1 MSTTQAPSATTTQV
15 SALAI
20 PTVDTTSL
28 TEMHQNASARLSK
41 CLVLKAKLMTDEM
54 NEETD
59 KNIQGFIS
67 NCATAK
73 KQVQEG
79 RMSYTKIFD
88 QIKKEFTTVENGF
101 DAVALDLQKRRDEYA
116 TKKAMEKKKAEAEA
130 QAKIARDHELIEL
143 RRECEMQ
150 LAKYVQDLKQ
160 LLSNSF
166 ARGLKAAT
174 AENYDQK
181 VADIR
186 AYPETLPAE
195 YSKFKFV
202 NHSKY
207 GHELEPISNEV
218 RDRNSLKYATEW
230 AIFIHDLRTESLSHL
245 QNKKAAGFA
254 VSVAPDGTTSQ
265 PAIVLDVDTTVDTK
279 QIDIAANVA
288 KTMATFEAAPA
299 IDESKQPRESVKVTI
314 TGKLGYQAIAA
325 FWFSTFL
332 GSVDFD
338 GLEKKTL
345 KSMVLDVE
353 KHAKNTGEEIAS
365 EFIQYDVIYKAS
377 NSRK

>member
-1 MSTTQAPSATTTQV
+1 MSTTTTAVSATPLQFPVIEDMYTRAAT
-15 SALAI
+15 
-20 PTVDTTSL
+20 
-28 TEMHQNASARLSK
+28 RLERCK
-41 CLVLKAKLMTDEM
+41 IHTAKLLALEM
-54 NEETD
+54 NEENDAALQKFIGNCNTAVSE
-59 KNIQGFIS
+59 IQS
-67 NCATAK
+67 
-73 KQVQEG
+73 E
-79 RMSYTKIFD
+79 RMVYTKKFD
-88 QIKKEFTTVENGF
+88 EIKSKFTSVENGIKSEQQT
-101 DAVALDLQKRRDEYA
+101 AQKRRDEYA

-130 QAKIARDHELIEL
+130 QAKIAKEHELIEL

-166 ARGLKAAT
+166 ARGLKSASD
-174 AENYDQK
+174 ENYDQK

-207 GHELEPISNEV
+207 GHELEPIANEV
-218 RDRNSLKYATEW
+218 RDRNSLKYATDW
-230 AIFIHDLRTESLSHL
+230 AIFIHELRTGALMHL
-245 QNKKAAGFA
+245 QNRKAAGFA
-254 VSVAPDGTTSQ
+254 TSTSAP
-265 PAIVLDVDTTVDTK
+265 VLDVDTTVDTK
-279 QIDIAANVA
+279 QIDIASNVA
-288 KTMATFEAAPA
+288 KTMATFDAAPA

-314 TGKLGYQAIAA
+314 TDKLGYQAIAA

-353 KHAKNTGEEIAS
+353 KHAKNTNEQIDS
-365 EFIQYDVIYKAS
+365 EFIQYDVVYKAS
-377 NSRK
+377 NSKK

>member
-1 MSTTQAPSATTTQV
+1 MSTTQAPAHQVPATPLQFPVIEDMYTRAAT
-15 SALAI
+15 
-20 PTVDTTSL
+20 
-28 TEMHQNASARLSK
+28 RLERCK
-41 CLVLKAKLMTDEM
+41 IHTAKLLALEM
-54 NEETD
+54 NEENDAALQKFIGNCNTAVSE
-59 KNIQGFIS
+59 IQS
-67 NCATAK
+67 
-73 KQVQEG
+73 E
-79 RMSYTKIFD
+79 RMVYTKKFD
-88 QIKKEFTTVENGF
+88 EIKSKFTSVENGIK
-101 DAVALDLQKRRDEYA
+101 AEQQTAQKRRDEYA

-166 ARGLKAAT
+166 ARGLKAAS

-207 GHELEPISNEV
+207 GHELDPIANEV
-218 RDRNSLKYATEW
+218 RDRNSLKYATDW
-230 AIFIHDLRTESLSHL
+230 AIFIHELRTGALMHL
-245 QNKKAAGFA
+245 QNRKAAGFA
-254 VSVAPDGTTSQ
+254 VSTAP
-265 PAIVLDVDTTVDTK
+265 VLDVDTTVDTK

-288 KTMATFEAAPA
+288 KTMATFDAAPA

-314 TGKLGYQAIAA
+314 TDKLGYQAIAA

-345 KSMVLDVE
+345 KSMVLDIE
-353 KHAKNTGEEIAS
+353 KRAKNTGEEITS
-365 EFIQYDVIYKAS
+365 EFIQYDVVYKAS
-377 NSRK
+377 NSKK

>member
-1 MSTTQAPSATTTQV
+1 MSTTQAPAQQVPATPLQFPVIEDMYTRAAT
-15 SALAI
+15 
-20 PTVDTTSL
+20 
-28 TEMHQNASARLSK
+28 RLERCK
-41 CLVLKAKLMTDEM
+41 IHTAKLLALEM
-54 NEETD
+54 NEENDAALQKFIGNCNTAVSE
-59 KNIQGFIS
+59 IQS
-67 NCATAK
+67 
-73 KQVQEG
+73 E
-79 RMSYTKIFD
+79 RMVYTKKFD
-88 QIKKEFTTVENGF
+88 EIKSKFTSVENGIKSEQQT
-101 DAVALDLQKRRDEYA
+101 AQKRRDEYA

-150 LAKYVQDLKQ
+150 LATFVGNLKQ
-160 LLSNSF
+160 TLSNLF
-166 ARGLKAAT
+166 AKGFKAVT
-174 AENYDQK
+174 AENYDEK
-181 VADIR
+181 VAKIK
-186 AYPETLPAE
+186 AYPETLPKE
-195 YSKFKFV
+195 YSDFKFV
-202 NHSKY
+202 SHSRY

-245 QNKKAAGFA
+245 QNRKAAGFA
-254 VSVAPDGTTSQ
+254 VSTSAP
-265 PAIVLDVDTTVDTK
+265 VLDVDATVDTK

-288 KTMATFEAAPA
+288 KTMATFDAAPA

-314 TGKLGYQAIAA
+314 TDKLGYQAIAA

-353 KHAKNTGEEIAS
+353 KHAKNTNEQIDS
-365 EFIQYDVIYKAS
+365 EFIQYDVVYKAS
-377 NSRK
+377 NSKK